1 MNKNRTFENII
12 SNLPQHILDK
22 LNSLKNLKERPDF
35 HPEKNCLEHIK
46 IVTNRCIE
54 FGDPDLI
61 MAAIFHDI
69 HKLDTMRVNPK
80 TGWPTSPG
88 HDKWAQKTIEKDND
102 VRQFIIDFGADPDT
116 VAGICGQHMRIH
128 QINQMKPAKQKAM
141 IELPFFNK
149 LAVFSAF
156 DDMLVTDEVSQY
168 NALNKFSMANWSAFE
183 GKLHKCFI
191 GKHNRL

>member
-1 MNKNRTFENII
+1 MKTFNDII
-12 SNLPQHILDK
+12 NNLPHHFWNK
-22 LNSLKNLKERPDF
+22 LQDLKQMRERPDF
-35 HPEKNCLEHIK
+35 HPEESAFEHIK

-116 VAGICGQHMRIH
+116 VAGICGNHMRIH
-128 QINQMKPAKQKAM
+128 QINQMKPAKQKTM

-149 LAVFSAF
+149 LAAFSAF
-156 DDMLVTDEVSQY
+156 DDMLVTDEVSQH

-183 GKLHKCFI
+183 GKLHECFI
-191 GKHNRL
+191 GKHSRV

>member
-1 MNKNRTFENII
+1 MITFNNII
-12 SNLPQHILDK
+12 EGLPHRFLNK
-22 LNSLKNLKERPDF
+22 LNELKTMIERPDF
-35 HPEKNCLEHIK
+35 HPEENCFEHIR

-69 HKLDTMRVNPK
+69 HKLDTMKINPK

-88 HDKWAQKTIEKDND
+88 HDKWAQKTIEKNED
-102 VRQFIIDFGADPDT
+102 VREFIRNFGADPDT

-128 QINQMKPAKQKAM
+128 QINQMRPAKQKAM

-149 LAVFSAF
+149 LAAFSAF
-156 DDMLVTDEVSQY
+156 DDMLVTYSESRH
-168 NALNKFSMANWSAFE
+168 NAENKFCMANES
-183 GKLHKCFI
+183 KLKGELHPGFL
-191 GKHNRL
+191 GKHSRNKK